1 MGIAGA
7 GRNEATAGLRAAAA
21 ARAACELWSVPFKL
35 LTLLDL
41 AAGNGRSRGGEDVL

>member
-21 ARAACELWSVPFKL
+21 AKAACELWSVPFKL
-35 LTLLDL
+35 LTPLDL
-41 AAGNGRSRGGEDVL
+41 TAANGRRRGGDEVL